1 MALDREG
8 RPAVTSR
15 VWITDGSWPVFSDTT
30 RLRAK
35 HPALFSLRTR
45 YEGFVDPAVPRGT
58 ASVRAERADDAL
70 YLEAEWVLELRD
82 GIDRYLADP
91 GLVDAATEITVQG
104 MIEGKWMN
112 RLLGTTAWRPASL
125 GNNLIA
131 AGSGMPMTVGALD
144 WGEGGS
150 MRLSYRRAGGEL
162 HVHEAWLGDL
172 RGHNTIGLI
181 REVLRA
187 SARAGG
193 GLDAIDLGAV
203 GERAAVVNERARFKA
218 AAHPFAH
225 VAKERLVRAAIDEN
239 LGLPGGGTAALVVV
253 DPAGTVVGEAELTL
267 EAG

>member
-1 MALDREG
+1 M
-8 RPAVTSR
+8 TSR

-45 YEGFVDPAVPRGT
+45 YEGFVDPAVPRGA
-58 ASVRAERADDAL
+58 ASVRAERHDDAL
-70 YLEAEWVLELRD
+70 YLEAEWAIEFRD
-82 GIDRYLADP
+82 GIDQFVADP

-131 AGSGMPMTVGALD
+131 AGPGMPMTVGALD

-150 MRLSYRRAGGEL
+150 IRLSYRRATGEL
-162 HVHEAWLGDL
+162 HAHEAWIGNL
-172 RGHNTIGLI
+172 RGHNAIGLI

-187 SARAGG
+187 SAGGG
-193 GLDAIDLGAV
+193 GLDAINLGAV
-203 GERAAVVNERARFKA
+203 GERAAVVNERERFKA

-225 VAKERLVRAAIDEN
+225 VAKERLVRAAIDEG
-239 LGLPGGGTAALVVV
+239 LGLPPGGAASLVVV
-253 DPAGTVVGEAELTL
+253 DAAGKLVGEGELTL